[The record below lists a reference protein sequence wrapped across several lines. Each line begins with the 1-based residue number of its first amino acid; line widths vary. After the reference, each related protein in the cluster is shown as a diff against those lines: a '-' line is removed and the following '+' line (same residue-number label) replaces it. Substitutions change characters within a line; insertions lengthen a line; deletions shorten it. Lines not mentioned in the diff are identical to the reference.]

1 MLRMVVLENYLK
13 NEILENEILK
23 IGKNYLKIEVKIGLF
38 ENSEFWK
45 LNLKIRILKSYLKK
59 KLSFVN

>member
-38 ENSEFWK
+38 ENSEF
-45 LNLKIRILKSYLKK
+45 
-59 KLSFVN
+59 